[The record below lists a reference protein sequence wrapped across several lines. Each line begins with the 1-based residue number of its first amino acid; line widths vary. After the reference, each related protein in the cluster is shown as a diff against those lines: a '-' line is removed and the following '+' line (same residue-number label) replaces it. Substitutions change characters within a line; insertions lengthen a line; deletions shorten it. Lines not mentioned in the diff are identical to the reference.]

1 MLSTWLVL
9 HAKEIGDY
17 TSNVVSQ
24 LLHLWIC
31 SSPFP
36 WLGPSFGSPA
46 PSSVRRGLGD
56 FFFLFF
62 AQRLLK
68 QPILVPL
75 TLAKEILYELESVR
89 KDLMRLS

>member
-1 MLSTWLVL
+1 M
-9 HAKEIGDY
+9 
-17 TSNVVSQ
+17 VSQ
-24 LLHLWIC
+24 LQRETAKSCFI
-31 SSPFP
+31 SGFVPAP

-46 PSSVRRGLGD
+46 PSSMRRALGD
-56 FFFLFF
+56 SLFFFFF